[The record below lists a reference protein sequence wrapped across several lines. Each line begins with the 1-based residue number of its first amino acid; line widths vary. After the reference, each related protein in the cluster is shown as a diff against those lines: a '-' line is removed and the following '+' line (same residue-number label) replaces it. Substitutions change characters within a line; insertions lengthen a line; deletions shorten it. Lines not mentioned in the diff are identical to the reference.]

1 MESSIA
7 HFVEF
12 PLVFAFLLFLEGRL
26 DTRL

>member
-12 PLVFAFLLFLEGRL
+12 PVVFALLLFLEGRL
-26 DTRL
+26 DTGL